1 MGRKRQDEMME
12 RGGLALALA
21 ARSLAMTADGLELW
35 ISPELKRAGAG

>member
-12 RGGLALALA
+12 RGGLALA